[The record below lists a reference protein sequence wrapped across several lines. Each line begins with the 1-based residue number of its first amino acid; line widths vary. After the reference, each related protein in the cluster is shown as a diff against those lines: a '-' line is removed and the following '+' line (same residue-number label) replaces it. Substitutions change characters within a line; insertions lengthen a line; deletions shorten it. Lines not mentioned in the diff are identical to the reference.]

1 MRVYGNQA
9 MPKQQ
14 HAAPAEP
21 LSPCNCL
28 AIRQA
33 ARHVSQ
39 FYDRQL
45 AASGLR
51 ASQFSIL
58 RKLARL
64 GPLSINELAG
74 MMVMER
80 TAMGRAL
87 RPLERDGLIAVG
99 AGRDRRTR
107 ALRLTPAGE
116 ARLAAAEAR
125 WREAQQQF
133 EETVGGEASAALRET
148 LARVIAVVP

>member
-1 MRVYGNQA
+1 
-9 MPKQQ
+9 
-14 HAAPAEP
+14 
-21 LSPCNCL
+21 
-28 AIRQA
+28 
-33 ARHVSQ
+33 
-39 FYDRQL
+39 
-45 AASGLR
+45 
-51 ASQFSIL
+51 
-58 RKLARL
+58 
-64 GPLSINELAG
+64 
-74 MMVMER
+74 
-80 TAMGRAL
+80 L

>member
-1 MRVYGNQA
+1 MS
-9 MPKQQ
+9 KQQ

-21 LSPCNCL
+21 PSPCNCL

-33 ARHVSQ
+33 ARRVTQ

-45 AASGLR
+45 AAAGLR

-74 MMVMER
+74 AMVMEH

-107 ALRLTPAGE
+107 ALRLTPIGE
-116 ARLAAAEAR
+116 ERLAAAEAR
-125 WREAQQQF
+125 WRAAQQQF
-133 EETVGGEASAALRET
+133 EQTVGAEASAALRDA
-148 LARVIAVVP
+148 LARVVAMVP